1 MRFPPSR
8 TAYIQLKDEL
18 QTIKDGKDILQ
29 QKRDILLREILNILN
44 DVDSLRE
51 RLNQAV
57 IKSYNLLVKAYMEL
71 GKDNVLKE
79 ANLSNFK
86 GEVYVY
92 QKTFMGIPVPEVKFR
107 LKKVRFPVSTVSE
120 SVFIDV
126 ARQSFLDAVKLILEL
141 SRIEIKA
148 WKLAEELKKT
158 VIRVNALEKYYIPE
172 YEKNIKM
179 ILFLFLNV
187 IYYYRKKNKKKEG
200 FTINLLSRKNQV
212 VKSFFLLEIRRK
224 YVKIKF
230 QRSSDLTKNIKI
242 H

>member
-1 MRFPPSR
+1 MGKIYSSR
-8 TAYIQLKDEL
+8 KGIYF
-18 QTIKDGKDILQ
+18 
-29 QKRDILLREILNILN
+29 
-44 DVDSLRE
+44 
-51 RLNQAV
+51 
-57 IKSYNLLVKAYMEL
+57 
-71 GKDNVLKE
+71 DNVLKE

-179 ILFLFLNV
+179 IKSTLEEQEREFLYIL
-187 IYYYRKKNKKKEG
+187 KK
-200 FTINLLSRKNQV
+200 IS
-212 VKSFFLLEIRRK
+212 
-224 YVKIKF
+224 
-230 QRSSDLTKNIKI
+230 
-242 H
+242 